1 MTVDTPPTP
10 QEKRRIAWGWAVSA
24 LGFVV
29 MLWGV
34 LYLTTATIGGRV
46 YEFKDRRTYNEV
58 KKAAHE
64 AFPGALVRG
73 LAGWALVW
81 WGGRIRA
88 HARKDDRES

>member
-1 MTVDTPPTP
+1 
-10 QEKRRIAWGWAVSA
+10 
-24 LGFVV
+24 

-34 LYLTTATIGGRV
+34 LYLTTATIGGPIH
-46 YEFKDRRTYNEV
+46 EFKDRRTYNEV

-81 WGGRIRA
+81 YGGRMRA
-88 HARKDDRES
+88 HARKDAAGS